1 MRVLIA
7 DDHAVVRQ
15 GVRGIVESYDEYA
28 VCCEAG
34 NGLEAVKQTLNFHP
48 DVAILD
54 ITMPVMNGIDAARE
68 IHDKEPKVAIL
79 MLSMHEYSSQLD
91 ALKDIGVKGYVTKSR
106 TADELIQAI
115 QTVARGQTYFP
126 ALS

>member
-15 GVRGIVESYDEYA
+15 GVRDIVESYDQYA
-28 VCCEAG
+28 VCCEAT
-34 NGLEAVKQTLNFHP
+34 NGLEAVNQTLDSHP
-48 DVAILD
+48 DVVILD

-68 IHDKEPKVAIL
+68 IHEKNPVVPIL
-79 MLSMHEYSSQLD
+79 ILSMHEYSSQLE
-91 ALKDIGVKGYVTKSR
+91 ALKGIGVKGYVTKSR

-115 QTVARGQTYFP
+115 QTVASGQTYFP
-126 ALS
+126 ASS